1 MWGHFQLQAGTLTS
15 AKAALGERKPSAR
28 GCLSFQQLPGEM
40 PNIEMHLTQRCTTR
54 THHPTPRSSQAL
66 TPTRASLQE
75 PLNSQTKQL
84 PAPMEQEN
92 PTGGPGRRLGWRGH
106 IIIPNAQQPSPL
118 RQRGCTYSPAD
129 AAPKPNTPPFTPPS
143 PSPQN
148 KTHTQEQKET
158 RQEKPNSNSTTIPSV
173 SIPRRRECRMLWPR
187 PRPSPAAPSCP
198 VPLGDAVLVVLGG
211 APFSF
216 NTVHVSAGIA
226 AHEGN
231 ARFLSAEP
239 MRLEMHDDFSS
250 LIGNTAWVLQSQ
262 E

>member
-143 PSPQN
+143 LLPKTKHTPRNRRKPGRKNPTVTQQLFQAFPFPGGGNAECSGLGHVPPQQPRAARCPWVMLCWWCWGGPPS
-148 KTHTQEQKET
+148 H
-158 RQEKPNSNSTTIPSV
+158 
-173 SIPRRRECRMLWPR
+173 SIPCTSQLALQHTKAMP
-187 PRPSPAAPSCP
+187 
-198 VPLGDAVLVVLGG
+198 
-211 APFSF
+211 
-216 NTVHVSAGIA
+216 
-226 AHEGN
+226 
-231 ARFLSAEP
+231 
-239 MRLEMHDDFSS
+239 DFSLLS
-250 LIGNTAWVLQSQ
+250 QCAWKCMTTSAA
-262 E
+262 